1 MWRAH
6 KKRKKKT
13 ACVCVICADV
23 IYVPPSPLSPRWLPS
38 FTPPFVRLFLHSAV
52 LRARSPPL
60 PGHTLTENP
69 QTPGQPGGGTDY
81 TATHRERQVWT
92 FCFEGFFNFVFLCFP
107 WEHFHSRFCNFS
119 GRFSSHKSL
128 PKPRGKKQ
136 LWRQGEN
143 DDIRPDIRTLELLI
157 KKTNCAFLSCSSG
170 LGTLLWTVS
179 SRLLRWDE
187 DEDEDEDRT
196 VEEEEEV

>member
-1 MWRAH
+1 M
-6 KKRKKKT
+6 
-13 ACVCVICADV
+13 CVSYAQTSST
-23 IYVPPSPLSPRWLPS
+23 YLPLRYPPDDSPLLLLPS
-38 FTPPFVRLFLHSAV
+38 FACSFTRLSCGPDLHLCPATHSQRTRRLPVNQEGGQITLQHIARDKSGCFV
-52 LRARSPPL
+52 LR
-60 PGHTLTENP
+60 
-69 QTPGQPGGGTDY
+69 
-81 TATHRERQVWT
+81 V
-92 FCFEGFFNFVFLCFP
+92 FFYFIFLFFP

-187 DEDEDEDRT
+187 DEDEDRT

>member
-13 ACVCVICADV
+13 ACVCHMRRRHLRTSLSVI
-23 IYVPPSPLSPRWLPS
+23 PPMTPLFYSSL
-38 FTPPFVRLFLHSAV
+38 
-52 LRARSPPL
+52 RSPVPSL
-60 PGHTLTENP
+60 GCPA
-69 QTPGQPGGGTDY
+69 GQISTSARPH
-81 TATHRERQVWT
+81 THREPADSRSTRRGDRLHCNTSRETSLDVLFW
-92 FCFEGFFNFVFLCFP
+92 GFFFYFIFLFFP

-119 GRFSSHKSL
+119 GRFSSRKSL

-187 DEDEDEDRT
+187 DEDEDRT